1 MVRRILPLLAL
12 LALDSCS
19 DDNGKPP
26 TNDGLAADMALDHGP
41 VAPLA
46 VTCDANPKSGNPP
59 LAVGLSAQASG
70 GAGGYAY
77 AWDLGDGS
85 SAAEQNP
92 TRTYP
97 LVGKVSATVTVTSG
111 AETKTCTVDIAVA
124 VDKTVDVPAGGG
136 KAQLPVQGKQ
146 GQALQ
151 ITLTAADTTLEPYG
165 YLEMPDATGVYVP
178 EDGNA
183 ASGVNSGQVTLT
195 QDGAHVYHV
204 HDSQN
209 IGGQVNVKIE

>member
-1 MVRRILPLLAL
+1 MTRWLLPLLPLLAL
-12 LALDSCS
+12 TGCS
-19 DDNGKPP
+19 DDNDKPP
-26 TNDGLAADMALDHGP
+26 AGDGQAADAALDRGP
-41 VAPLA
+41 AAPLA
-46 VTCDANPKSGNPP
+46 VTCDANPKSGSPP

-70 GAGGYAY
+70 GAGGYAF

-92 TRTYP
+92 THTYA

-111 AETKTCTVDIAVA
+111 AETKTCSVAIAVA

-136 KAQLPVQGKQ
+136 KAQLPLQGEQ
-146 GQALQ
+146 GQTLQ
-151 ITLTAADTTLEPYG
+151 ITLTASDTSLEPYG

-183 ASGVNSGQVTLT
+183 AGGANSGQVTLT
-195 QDGAHVYHV
+195 QDGAHVYYV